1 MLSRILAAALF
12 LSASC
17 LAQTPTCGLVGYD
30 SGTGDLAYYADSAT
44 ATYSSFSACNETCT
58 SDTACLSFAYD
69 PTVACILYG
78 TTAESNVVV
87 SSTSPWT
94 FFDRGGVCPVVAT
107 TTSTTAAPTATATC
121 TGLVGY
127 DAVSIPSTPLPPRK
141 FFWFFYKVL
150 TYTTRV
156 APISA
161 TMPMRPL
168 LPILVVTPSAMPT
181 RSV

>member
-1 MLSRILAAALF
+1 MSRILAVALF
-12 LSASC
+12 FGASC

-44 ATYSSFSACNETCT
+44 TTYSSFSACNETCT

-78 TTAESNVVV
+78 TTAESNVVA

-127 DAVSIPSTPLPPRK
+127 DAVSILS
-141 FFWFFYKVL
+141 
-150 TYTTRV
+150 
-156 APISA
+156 
-161 TMPMRPL
+161 RPL
-168 LPILVVTPSAMPT
+168 QRASPPLHSSSSSFSM
-181 RSV
+181 RF